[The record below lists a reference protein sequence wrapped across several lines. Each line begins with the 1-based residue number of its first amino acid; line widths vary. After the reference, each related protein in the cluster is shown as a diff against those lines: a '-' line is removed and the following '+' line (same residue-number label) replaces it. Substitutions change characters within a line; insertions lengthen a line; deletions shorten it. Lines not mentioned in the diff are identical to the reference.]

1 MIVAVAVIG
10 LGVVLRLFGEW
21 LGRLKDGF
29 YKYNY

>member
-10 LGVVLRLFGEW
+10 LGVVLRLFEEW